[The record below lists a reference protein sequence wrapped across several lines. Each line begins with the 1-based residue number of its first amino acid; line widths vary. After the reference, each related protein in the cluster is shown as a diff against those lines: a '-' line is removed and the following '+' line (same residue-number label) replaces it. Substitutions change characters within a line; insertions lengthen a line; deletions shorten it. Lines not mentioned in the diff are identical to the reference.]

1 MPRMFGTDGVRGLA
15 NRALTAQLA
24 LDLGDAAVRVL
35 GDDGDKSE
43 FDGRRR
49 ALVGRDTRVSG
60 DFLAAALSAGMS
72 AGGFDVIDA
81 GIIPTPGVAYLTSVL
96 NVEMGAV
103 ISASHNPMPDNGIKF
118 FARGGF
124 KLPDTKEDEIESVLG
139 QDWERPTG
147 AGVGRIS
154 HDTATATN
162 LYIDHLVSTIAPIG
176 PDKSQPTPLKGL
188 KVVADCANGAT
199 SVVAPEALRRA
210 GADVIVIN
218 ASPDGYNINKNAG
231 STHPEQLQAPEPFA
245 SLARQSSAL
254 SQLPSLPQHPLPATP
269 PRLSVDVPGR
279 KWQQIQAF
287 ASHLSFARKPQH
299 WLDWCAGKGHLGRLL
314 ASDGS
319 QLTCLEWDPQLVASG
334 QQLSQRAGI
343 NARHQQQ
350 DVLAE
355 NAAQHLHSEHCPVA
369 LHACGD
375 LHVRLLKLASQ
386 AGCQQLAVAPC
397 CYNRIRT
404 SHYQAMSQTAKA
416 SHLQLSLEDL
426 RLPLSETVTAGA
438 RVRRQRDQSMAWRPG
453 FDLLQR
459 ELRQCDEYLHTPSL
473 PGDWLH
479 KSFAQFCLDL
489 AALKGIPIIGGGSS
503 WNGRLSSIGV
513 ALGFVFAFTA
523 LTFAL
528 VETRLGRIARDRYGL
543 LAENVSDVNDLWT
556 FARDSRSRD
565 PNWKLIA
572 TESEQ

>member
-124 KLPDTKEDEIESVLG
+124 KLPDTKEDEIENVLG

-188 KVVADCANGAT
+188 KSWLTAPTAPPPWSRRKRCAAQ
-199 SVVAPEALRRA
+199 ERR
-210 GADVIVIN
+210 DR
-218 ASPDGYNINKNAG
+218 D
-231 STHPEQLQAPEPFA
+231 Q
-245 SLARQSSAL
+245 R
-254 SQLPSLPQHPLPATP
+254 
-269 PRLSVDVPGR
+269 
-279 KWQQIQAF
+279 
-287 ASHLSFARKPQH
+287 FAR
-299 WLDWCAGKGHLGRLL
+299 RL
-314 ASDGS
+314 
-319 QLTCLEWDPQLVASG
+319 Q
-334 QQLSQRAGI
+334 
-343 NARHQQQ
+343 HQQ
-350 DVLAE
+350 E
-355 NAAQHLHSEHCPVA
+355 
-369 LHACGD
+369 
-375 LHVRLLKLASQ
+375 R
-386 AGCQQLAVAPC
+386 
-397 CYNRIRT
+397 RI
-404 SHYQAMSQTAKA
+404 
-416 SHLQLSLEDL
+416 
-426 RLPLSETVTAGA
+426 
-438 RVRRQRDQSMAWRPG
+438 
-453 FDLLQR
+453 
-459 ELRQCDEYLHTPSL
+459 HTPRTAAGHGQSL
-473 PGDWLH
+473 R
-479 KSFAQFCLDL
+479 S
-489 AALKGIPIIGGGSS
+489 
-503 WNGRLSSIGV
+503 
-513 ALGFVFAFTA
+513 
-523 LTFAL
+523 
-528 VETRLGRIARDRYGL
+528 RLGRGIRR
-543 LAENVSDVNDLWT
+543 
-556 FARDSRSRD
+556 
-565 PNWKLIA
+565 
-572 TESEQ
+572 